1 MHACIIPGML
11 LSISFEPDLS
21 HTSILREENIMLLV
35 INAVLHLKDLYIH
48 NSQKVDMVCNF
59 RNKK

>member
-21 HTSILREENIMLLV
+21 HTSILREENIMLVV
-35 INAVLHLKDLYIH
+35 INVVLHLKDL
-48 NSQKVDMVCNF
+48 
-59 RNKK
+59 